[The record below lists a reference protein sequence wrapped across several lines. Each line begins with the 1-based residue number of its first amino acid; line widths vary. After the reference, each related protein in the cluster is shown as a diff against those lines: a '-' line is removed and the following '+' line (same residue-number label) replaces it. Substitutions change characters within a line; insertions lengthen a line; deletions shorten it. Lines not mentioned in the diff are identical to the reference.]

1 MSQVNLIPKFYGEL
15 LQEYFEIMAAKNQI
29 QDYRD
34 DLSSREKEVG
44 EKLKLFIKN
53 NGPIETPNG
62 RLEVKENFTKRTFQ
76 RDRTIEYIRHKYG
89 DEMADDVDENC
100 TIINQSEGL
109 WFYQS
114 KYRKIQNVVSQE

>member
-1 MSQVNLIPKFYGEL
+1 MFPKNRFSKYYREL
-15 LQEYFEIMAAKNQI
+15 LQEYFEIMAAKGQI

-44 EKLKLFIKN
+44 DKLKSFIKG

-76 RDRTIEYIRHKYG
+76 RDKTIEYIRQKYG
-89 DEMADDVDENC
+89 DDVADDVDENC
-100 TIINQSEGL
+100 TVLNQSEGL

-114 KYRKIQNVVSQE
+114 KYRKSNT

>member
-53 NGPIETPNG
+53 NGPIETPND